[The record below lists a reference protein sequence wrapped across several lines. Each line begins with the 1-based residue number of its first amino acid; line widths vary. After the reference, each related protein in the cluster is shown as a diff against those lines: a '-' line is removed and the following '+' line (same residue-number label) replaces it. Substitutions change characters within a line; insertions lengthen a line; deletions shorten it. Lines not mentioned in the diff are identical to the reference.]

1 MSVFL
6 ETVLVEEAITRIL
19 AIAPLPGTEQL
30 PLETVSGRIIS
41 EDIRADIDIPGFDRS
56 VVDGYAVRSAD
67 TTGAGE
73 SVPAMLRL
81 TGRVTMGKQAAGYP
95 SATGSCVYVPTGG
108 EVSPEFDAVA
118 MIEYCELVG
127 DMVLV
132 KRPLANGENLV
143 LCGED
148 FHAGEIVLK
157 SGSHVGPRE
166 MGVLAA
172 VGCSMVPVYRVPKIG
187 ILSTGNELVPVNQ
200 IPTGSRVRDV
210 NSYLC
215 SSYVQELGCE
225 PVLYGIVPDERPAFR
240 AAVDSAIAGCD
251 AVLISGGSSKDE
263 RDMTA
268 SVIQERGDVLV
279 HGIAIA
285 PGKPTIIGQAG
296 GVPVI
301 GLPGHPASAFIV
313 LKVVVRHLLNRMTGN
328 QSSGPAMI
336 ESIALENIPS
346 LKGREEYVRVVVTE
360 HGVMPLFG
368 KSGLLNTLVRSNGL
382 VRVPVGSEGVEE
394 GEVVEVIQ
402 W

>member
-6 ETVLVEEAITRIL
+6 ETVLVEEAIERIRS
-19 AIAPLPGTEQL
+19 IAPIPVTERI
-30 PLETVSGRIIS
+30 PLGSVSGRVLS
-41 EDIRADIDIPGFDRS
+41 EDITADIDIPGFDRS
-56 VVDGYAVRSAD
+56 VVDGYAVRSVD

-73 SVPAMLRL
+73 SVPAMLQL
-81 TGRVTMGKQAAGYP
+81 MGRINMGEMAAGHQ
-95 SATGSCVYVPTGG
+95 AVTGSCIYVPTGG
-108 EVSPEFDAVA
+108 EVPEGYDAIA

-132 KRPLANGENLV
+132 RRPLANGENIIQR
-143 LCGED
+143 GED

-157 SGSHVGPRE
+157 SGCRLGPQE
-166 MGVLAA
+166 TGVLAA
-172 VGCSMVPVYRVPKIG
+172 VGCNTVPVNQVPVIG
-187 ILSTGNELVPVNQ
+187 ILSTGNELVPVNEV
-200 IPTGSRVRDV
+200 PAGSRVRDV

-215 SSYVQELGCE
+215 SSYVEELGCR
-225 PVLYGIVPDERPAFR
+225 PLLYGIVPDERSAFR
-240 AAVDSAIAGCD
+240 VALDSALKECD

-268 SVIQERGDVLV
+268 SLIQERGNVLV

-285 PGKPTIIGQAG
+285 PGKPTIIGQAC

-313 LKVVVRHLLNRMTGN
+313 LKIVVRHLLDAMTGDR
-328 QSSGPAMI
+328 SAGAVTVTSV
-336 ESIALENIPS
+336 ALENIPS
-346 LKGREEYVRVVVTE
+346 IKGREEYVRVLVTDK
-360 HGVMPLFG
+360 GATPLFG

-382 VRVPVGSEGVEE
+382 VRIPAGSEGVEE
-394 GEVVEVIQ
+394 GDMVEVIT

>member
-6 ETVLVEEAITRIL
+6 ETVLVEEAITTIQ
-19 AIAPLPGTEQL
+19 AIAPAPGTEQL
-30 PLETVSGRIIS
+30 PLESVSGRVLS

-73 SVPAMLRL
+73 SVPSMLRL
-81 TGRVTMGKQAAGYP
+81 TGRINMGEQPAGHHG
-95 SATGSCVYVPTGG
+95 STGSCVYVPTGG
-108 EVSPEFDAVA
+108 EVPRGFDAVA

-127 DMVLV
+127 DTVLV
-132 KRPLANGENLV
+132 KRPLANGENIV

-157 SGSHVGPRE
+157 SGCRLGPRHI
-166 MGVLAA
+166 GVLAA
-172 VGCSMVPVYRVPKIG
+172 VGCDMVPVYLVPKIG
-187 ILSTGNELVPVNQ
+187 ILSTGNEIVPV
-200 IPTGSRVRDV
+200 IEVPTGSRVRDI

-215 SSYVQELGCE
+215 SSYVKENGCD
-225 PVLYGIVPDERPAFR
+225 PVLYGIVPDERDAFR
-240 AAVDSAIAGCD
+240 TVLDAALSECN

-268 SVIQERGDVLV
+268 SVIQERGKVLV

-296 GVPVI
+296 GIPVI

-313 LKVVVRHLLNRMTGN
+313 LRVVVRHLLNRMTGN
-328 QSSGPAMI
+328 QSVDPAVI
-336 ESIALENIPS
+336 KSVALENIPS
-346 LKGREEYVRVVVTE
+346 MKGREEYVRVLVKD
-360 HGVMPLFG
+360 HGVIPVFG
-368 KSGLLNTLVRSNGL
+368 KSGLLNTLSRSNGL
-382 VRVPVGSEGVEE
+382 VRVPAGSEGVEE
-394 GEVVEVIQ
+394 GDPVEVIQ

>member
-6 ETVLVEEAITRIL
+6 ETVLVEEAIRRII
-19 AIAPLPGTEQL
+19 AIAPVPGAELL
-30 PLETVSGRIIS
+30 PLESVPGRVLS
-41 EDIRADIDIPGFDRS
+41 EEVRADIDIPGFDRS

-81 TGRVTMGKQAAGYP
+81 TGRITMGELPAGH
-95 SATGSCVYVPTGG
+95 SGHTGTCVYIPTGG
-108 EVSPEFDAVA
+108 EMPRGSDAVA
-118 MIEYCELVG
+118 MIEYCELIG
-127 DMVLV
+127 DTVLV
-132 KRPLANGENLV
+132 KRPLANGENIV
-143 LCGED
+143 LRGED

-157 SGSHVGPRE
+157 PGVRLGPRDI
-166 MGVLAA
+166 GVLAA
-172 VGCSMVPVYRVPKIG
+172 VGCTMVPVYRVPRIG
-187 ILSTGNELVPVNQ
+187 IVSTGNELVPVTEV
-200 IPTGSRVRDV
+200 PAGSRVRDV

-215 SSYVQELGCE
+215 SSYVKGLGCE
-225 PVLYGIVPDERPAFR
+225 PVLYGIVPDERGALR
-240 AAVDSAIAGCD
+240 AALDSALSECN

-268 SVIQERGDVLV
+268 SVIQEQGDVLV

-285 PGKPTIIGQAG
+285 PGKPTIIGQVG

-313 LKVVVRHLLNRMTGN
+313 LKVVVRHLLDRMTGE
-328 QSSGPAMI
+328 QSAGPAVLK
-336 ESIALENIPS
+336 SVALKNIPS
-346 LKGREEYVRVVVTE
+346 LKGRDEYVRVLVTDR
-360 HGVMPLFG
+360 GVTPLFG
-368 KSGLLNTLVRSNGL
+368 KSGLLNTLARSNGL

-394 GEVVEVIQ
+394 GDIVEVIQ